1 MKNRRSFL
9 ATVASGG
16 VGLSLATPDPA
27 PAQSK
32 AAPSPAPSPAGKL
45 PSIGSAA
52 MAATMRVRFDPALT
66 ADDLKTIAK
75 AIDTNN
81 VAAKR
86 LNPTKKRLKNSDAPI
101 VRFAVEGGER

>member
-1 MKNRRSFL
+1 
-9 ATVASGG
+9 
-16 VGLSLATPDPA
+16 
-27 PAQSK
+27 
-32 AAPSPAPSPAGKL
+32 
-45 PSIGSAA
+45 
-52 MAATMRVRFDPALT
+52 MRVRFDPALT
-66 ADDLKTIAK
+66 ADDLKTNAK